1 VAKRPNRSIP
11 VPLADVA
18 ASRNRV
24 QASDPELRVSRQ
36 QQIIAN
42 QQAMLW
48 LLAISAASAR
58 AQPAI
63 AQAVV
68 RIEHPARATREDWG
82 RQKQSQ
88 QHEVIVKDEAGNLV
102 RLRLT
107 EYQ

>member
-1 VAKRPNRSIP
+1 
-11 VPLADVA
+11 
-18 ASRNRV
+18 
-24 QASDPELRVSRQ
+24 
-36 QQIIAN
+36 
-42 QQAMLW
+42 MLW

-63 AQAVV
+63 AQAQAVV
-68 RIEHPARATREDWG
+68 RIEHPARASREDWG